1 MGDIWHILT
10 EEMSLRG
17 HVSLYHVS
25 LYHVSYII
33 YPCEYSQ
40 PPTSGPHTIG
50 VTESAKPKD
59 LCEKIVQI
67 LDQSVQLRFYTC

>member
-1 MGDIWHILT
+1 MGDIRRILT

-25 LYHVSYII
+25 YII
-33 YPCEYSQ
+33 YPREYSQ